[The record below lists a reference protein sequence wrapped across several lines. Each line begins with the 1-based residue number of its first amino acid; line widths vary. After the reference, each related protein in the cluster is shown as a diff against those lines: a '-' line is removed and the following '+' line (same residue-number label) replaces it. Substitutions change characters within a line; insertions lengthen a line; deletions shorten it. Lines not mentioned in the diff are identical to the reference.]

1 MAQKLPRSRT
11 PIGMPAPPPQAP
23 ERESYDDLEHIATVD
38 RLERERAQLL
48 VKLQDKESENQKLR
62 EMAPTVIFPPPSI
75 APPNIERKPSI
86 EVAPTSHRS
95 DKLLISQRLS
105 HLATVLGVFVAIG
118 WNAFNSY
125 RGSPEKVEAVQTR
138 LNQSEQ
144 QRTEEITARV
154 LKDQREAQR
163 WRAVVCWAKQLRGA
177 SQRQGLDLPTLPGG
191 GVTALRLSQSDS
203 SQPPAFVAAEKCPDF
218 PPLPADTGSP

>member
-1 MAQKLPRSRT
+1 
-11 PIGMPAPPPQAP
+11 MPAPPAEAP

-38 RLERERAQLL
+38 RLERERAELL
-48 VKLQDKESENQKLR
+48 AELQDKEAENRLLR
-62 EMAPTVIFPPPSI
+62 EMAPTVLFPPPSI
-75 APPNIERKPSI
+75 SPPPGEPSPPSFEAAPLP
-86 EVAPTSHRS
+86 HRS
-95 DKLLISQRLS
+95 DKLLLSQRLS
-105 HLATVLGVFVAIG
+105 HFATGIGIFVAIG

-125 RGSPEKVEAVQTR
+125 RGTPEKVEAVQNR

-177 SQRQGLDLPTLPGG
+177 SQRQGFDLPTLPGG
-191 GVTALRLSQSDS
+191 GVTALRLDQGDPSK
-203 SQPPAFVAAEKCPDF
+203 PPAFVAQEKCPDF
-218 PPLPADTGSP
+218 PPLPPDTGDP